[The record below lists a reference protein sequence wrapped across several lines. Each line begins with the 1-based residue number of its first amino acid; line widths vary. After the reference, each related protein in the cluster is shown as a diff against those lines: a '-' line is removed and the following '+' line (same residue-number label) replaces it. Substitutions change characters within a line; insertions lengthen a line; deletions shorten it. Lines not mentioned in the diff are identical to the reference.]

1 MTVSAISK
9 NSSSVTFELDMEK
22 KLQSL
27 VRTIQQ
33 RDNNKVKK
41 VLSLNNIDGYEEK
54 PSVTYTIE

>member
-1 MTVSAISK
+1 
-9 NSSSVTFELDMEK
+9 MEK